1 MYCTT
6 YLYYMLEMVLSGHI
20 TKMGM
25 MLVSIIFFYLLS
37 SHKCISMQW
46 DKIGN
51 KNSFFYVMTK
61 GISGAGKS
69 Q

>member
-1 MYCTT
+1 
-6 YLYYMLEMVLSGHI
+6 MLEMVLSGHI

-25 MLVSIIFFYLLS
+25 MLVSIIFFTY
-37 SHKCISMQW
+37 SHPINAW